1 MDQSKI
7 DGLIR
12 NFEGVSRRE
21 VIRRMHLAPHEP
33 EYELAGNIVLKQM
46 DADEAEASEI
56 RKDRRH
62 REIIRVA
69 VGSAMIALVSAI
81 IAGFSAWYAKRQ
93 ADSAEYARVSAP
105 IIDQK

>member
-12 NFEGVSRRE
+12 NFGGISRRE
-21 VIRRMHLAPHEP
+21 VIRRMYLAPHEP
-33 EYELAGNIVLKQM
+33 EYELAGTIVLKQM

-56 RKDRRH
+56 LKHRRH

-81 IAGFSAWYAKRQ
+81 IAGFSPWYAKRQ
-93 ADSAEYARVSAP
+93 ADAVETSRGAAIVTP
-105 IIDQK
+105 K